1 MKIVTV
7 QQMRA
12 IESRSE
18 SAGVST
24 DALMANAGLAV
35 AQRVRHHWSP
45 VTGVPMVI
53 LVGTG
58 NNGADGLVAA
68 RHLQRWGARVAVFVC
83 GERRSPDP
91 WLDMVMDT
99 GIPVASVSENNGLS
113 SLSEALSRC
122 RLVVDAILGT
132 GRARP
137 IAGTIA
143 VVLDALRLSVAT
155 NPAIRLLAL
164 DVPTGLD
171 ADTGSADPACVPA
184 DVTVALG
191 YAKTGHYAQ
200 SAADYVGLLEVVDI
214 GLPPDVDADV
224 DLEVA
229 SAHWA
234 GRLLPHRPSHAHKGT
249 FGRTMVVAGSLH
261 YLGAA
266 YLAAAAATRV
276 GSGLVTIAIPE
287 SLQAA
292 VAAHAVEPTFL
303 PLPESAPG
311 IVSPDAAELVLDSL
325 PGYNSLLVGCGLG
338 QAEATRR
345 FTERLLLTDAPR
357 PPLVIDAD
365 GLNTLAWTESWWDGL
380 GTNAVLTPHPGE
392 MARLVSTTEDQDRV
406 ALATSS
412 AKNWGKVVVL
422 KGAHTVVAFP
432 GGGAVLSP
440 FANPGLATA
449 GTGDVLAGVIA
460 GLVSQGLSLPDAAA
474 LGVFLHGAAGE
485 RVRSKL
491 GDTGMVA
498 SDLLVEL
505 PQAIRALST
514 TNPASA
520 RLPG

>member
-7 QQMRA
+7 QQMRT

-24 DALMANAGLAV
+24 DALMERAGLAV
-35 AQRVRHHWSP
+35 AQRVRHHWGP

-53 LVGTG
+53 LVGPG
-58 NNGADGLVAA
+58 NNGADGLVAS
-68 RHLQRWGARVAVFVC
+68 RHLRRWGARVAVFVC
-83 GERRSPDP
+83 GERRSPDAK
-91 WLDMVMDT
+91 LDMVLEA
-99 GIPVASVSENNGLS
+99 GIPVALVSEEDGLTA
-113 SLSEALSRC
+113 LSEALSRC
-122 RLVVDAILGT
+122 HVVVDAILGT

-137 IAGTIA
+137 IAGKIA
-143 VVLDALRLSVAT
+143 AVLDALRLSVAA

-171 ADTGSADPACVPA
+171 ADTGRADPVCVPA

-191 YAKTGHYAQ
+191 YAKRGHYAQ
-200 SAADYVGLLEVVDI
+200 PATDHLGLLEVVDI
-214 GLPPDVDADV
+214 GIPPGADTDV
-224 DLEVA
+224 DLEMA
-229 SAHWA
+229 NGQWA
-234 GRLLPHRPSHAHKGT
+234 RGLLPDRPSHAHKGT
-249 FGRTMVVAGSLH
+249 FGRTLVVAGSSH

-292 VAAHAVEPTFL
+292 VAAHAIEPTFL

-311 IVSPDAAELVLDSL
+311 IVSPDAAQLVLDSL
-325 PGYNSLLVGCGLG
+325 PGYDSMLVGCGIG
-338 QAEATRR
+338 QADATRR
-345 FTERLLLTDAPR
+345 FTERLLLTDAQR
-357 PPLVIDAD
+357 PPLVVDAD
-365 GLNTLAWTESWWDGL
+365 GLNTLARNEGWWDGL
-380 GTNAVLTPHPGE
+380 GANAVLTPHPGE
-392 MARLVSTTEDQDRV
+392 MARLVGAAADQDRV

-412 AKNWGKVVVL
+412 ASAWSKIVVL

-432 GGGAVLSP
+432 DGGAVLSP

-460 GLVSQGLSLPDAAA
+460 GLVSQGLSPADAAA
-474 LGVFLHGAAGE
+474 LGVFLHGSAGE
-485 RVRSKL
+485 RVRSEL

-498 SDLLVEL
+498 SDLLSAL
-505 PQAIRALST
+505 PRVIRDLRAGKL
-514 TNPASA
+514 ASA
-520 RLPG
+520 QLAG

>member
-24 DALMANAGLAV
+24 DALMESAGLAV
-35 AQRVRHHWSP
+35 AQRVRHHWGP

-53 LVGTG
+53 LVGPG
-58 NNGADGLVAA
+58 NNGGDGLVAS

-83 GERRSPDP
+83 GERRTPDP
-91 WLDMVMDT
+91 KLDMVQET
-99 GIPVASVSENNGLS
+99 GIPVASVSADDGLS
-113 SLSEALSRC
+113 RLSVALSRC
-122 RLVVDAILGT
+122 HVVVDAILGT

-143 VVLDALRLSVAT
+143 GVLEALKMSVAA
-155 NPAIRLLAL
+155 NPAMRLLAL

-171 ADTGSADPACVPA
+171 ADTGRADPACVPA

-191 YAKTGHYAQ
+191 YAKRGHYAQ
-200 SAADYVGLLEVVDI
+200 PAVDRLGLLEVVDI
-214 GLPPDVDADV
+214 GLPPGVDTEVELELAD
-224 DLEVA
+224 A
-229 SAHWA
+229 QWA
-234 GRLLPHRPSHAHKGT
+234 RGLLPDRPSHAHKGT
-249 FGRTMVVAGSLH
+249 FGRTLVVAGSLN

-276 GSGLVTIAIPE
+276 GSGLVTVAIPE

-292 VAAHAVEPTFL
+292 VAAHVIEPTFL

-311 IVSPDAAELVLDSL
+311 IVNPDAAQLVLDSL
-325 PGYNSLLVGCGLG
+325 DGYDSLLVGCGIG

-345 FTERLLLTDAPR
+345 FTERLLLTDAHR
-357 PPLVIDAD
+357 PPLVVDAD
-365 GLNTLAWTESWWDGL
+365 GLNTLAQNEGWWDRL
-380 GTNAVLTPHPGE
+380 GANAVLTPHPGE
-392 MARLVSTTEDQDRV
+392 MARLIGAAADEDRI
-406 ALATSS
+406 ALATWFAST
-412 AKNWGKVVVL
+412 WGKVVVL

-432 GGGAVLSP
+432 DGGAVLSP

-460 GLVSQGLSLPDAAA
+460 GLVSQGLSLADAAA
-474 LGVFLHGAAGE
+474 LGVFLHGSAGE
-485 RVRSKL
+485 RVRSEL

-498 SDLLVEL
+498 SDLLPAL
-505 PQAIRALST
+505 PHAINALRAGKL
-514 TNPASA
+514 ASA
-520 RLPG
+520 RR